1 MFVCLRQVYGMDS
14 IPLKMPQCV
23 SLTVNEDVEV
33 TIPDYLRTL
42 QETEVSLEFVIL
54 TCTHETEYIYLIDY

>member
-1 MFVCLRQVYGMDS
+1 MDS
-14 IPLKMPQCV
+14 IPLKMPQCE

-33 TIPDYLRTL
+33 TIPDYLRIL
-42 QETEVSLEFVIL
+42 QETEVSLEFVTL